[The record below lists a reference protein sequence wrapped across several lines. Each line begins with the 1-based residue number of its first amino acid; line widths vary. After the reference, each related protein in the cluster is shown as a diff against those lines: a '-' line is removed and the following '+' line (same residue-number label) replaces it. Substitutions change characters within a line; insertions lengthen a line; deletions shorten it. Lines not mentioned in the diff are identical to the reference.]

1 MLESFATRCQTTK
14 TGWKR
19 SLVDEAKTSL
29 SWSWDA
35 RAVHANPL
43 LSNKD
48 FCVLFF
54 LPHSNWSGVRTG
66 HSSRLTIFKSE
77 TVCTDRRA
85 PKSMWLVRNRLK
97 LKGLGA
103 EKHVVSEERAQ
114 VEGAGGRE
122 EKKQPLPQFLNSIT
136 QLENWMAGVP
146 ESPPDPLSP
155 KTSGSRASWE
165 LKEEEGRGTGLGLEA
180 GAVRV
185 GIGEC
190 LCNPVS
196 FFLPFISSC
205 RPSPSKCSTQ
215 HSAGGSGALLSI
227 CCLKLAD

>member
-1 MLESFATRCQTTK
+1 MRPRQASAGAGTPELYTQTLCCPTRI
-14 TGWKR
+14 
-19 SLVDEAKTSL
+19 SV
-29 SWSWDA
+29 
-35 RAVHANPL
+35 
-43 LSNKD
+43 
-48 FCVLFF
+48 FFF
-54 LPHSNWSGVRTG
+54 LPHSSWSGVRTG

-155 KTSGSRASWE
+155 KNLGKPSLMGVERGGGEGDGTWFRGWSSASRN
-165 LKEEEGRGTGLGLEA
+165 R
-180 GAVRV
+180 RV
-185 GIGEC
+185 
-190 LCNPVS
+190 LVQPS
-196 FFLPFISSC
+196 LLFPPFYLFLSSL
-205 RPSPSKCSTQ
+205 TIQ
-215 HSAGGSGALLSI
+215 V
-227 CCLKLAD
+227 